1 MTTSQ
6 SHNAAALT
14 LRLGLGAVFLAH
26 SVYLKL
32 FVFTLP
38 GTAQF
43 FGSIG
48 LPGWLAY
55 GVFAAEAVGGLA
67 MLAGVAVRPVAL
79 ALLGVSLGAT
89 WAHSGGGWLFTN
101 TGGGWEFPA
110 FLALTTAVQLL
121 LGAGEWRL
129 RLSVPRRAD
138 APSAAVIA
146 AA

>member
-1 MTTSQ
+1 MTPSTPT
-6 SHNAAALT
+6 NAAALT
-14 LRLGLGAVFLAH
+14 LRVGLGAVFLAH

-55 GVFAAEAVGGLA
+55 GVFAAEAIGGLA
-67 MLAGVAVRPVAL
+67 LLAGVAVRPVAA
-79 ALLGVSLGAT
+79 ALLAVSLGAT
-89 WAHSGGGWLFTN
+89 WAHSGAGWLFTN

-110 FLALTTAVQLL
+110 FLALTTAVQLM
-121 LGAGEWRL
+121 LGAGDWRV
-129 RLSVPRRAD
+129 RLPQASEASRG
-138 APSAAVIA
+138 APALAGA
-146 AA
+146 